1 MDGVWDA
8 FQSIFSLD
16 KEQELLILLSVLG
29 IVFVGVINIRVWS
42 AFRIMKIIF
51 GGLVHSALPIHLS
64 QPRRTKNEQ

>member
-29 IVFVGVINIRVWS
+29 IVFVGVINVRVWS
-42 AFRIMKIIF
+42 AFQIMKIIF
-51 GGLVHSALPIHLS
+51 GGLVPSALPIHLS
-64 QPRRTKNEQ
+64 QPRRTKNEL

>member
-16 KEQELLILLSVLG
+16 KEQELLMLLSLG
-29 IVFVGVINIRVWS
+29 GTAFVGVINIRLWS

-51 GGLVHSALPIHLS
+51 GGLVHSAIPAHLS
-64 QPRRTKNEQ
+64 QPRRTKNEL

>member
-42 AFRIMKIIF
+42 AFRIMKNYF
-51 GGLVHSALPIHLS
+51 WWPGALCSSYSPFTA
-64 QPRRTKNEQ
+64 TKDQE

>member
-1 MDGVWDA
+1 MDGVWDV

-29 IVFVGVINIRVWS
+29 IVFVGVINVRVWS
-42 AFRIMKIIF
+42 AFQIMKIIF

-64 QPRRTKNEQ
+64 HPRRTKNEL